1 MKMTPAEA
9 AYTAYQRHLATGQIT
24 HGIPGAKE
32 PNPYSVPFDR
42 LPPFAQ
48 ALWQAVAEAARAA
61 EVTYV
66 SPVDRARRAPGYDK
80 PERYSRK
87 GKR

>member
-1 MKMTPAEA
+1 MTPAEA
-9 AYTAYQRHLATGQIT
+9 AYTAFQQHLGTDKIT

-32 PNPYSVPFDR
+32 PTPYSVAFDR
-42 LPPFAQ
+42 LPPHIQ
-48 ALWQAVAEAARAA
+48 ALWHAVADAARAC
-61 EVTYV
+61 EVEYA

-87 GKR
+87 HK